1 MKFIDE
7 FRNAE
12 AAKELAA
19 RIRRAARRAAGKRLR
34 LMEVCGGHT
43 TAIHRFGIPHLL
55 PEEIE
60 LLSGPGCP
68 VCVTPTTYVDRA
80 IGLGGGP
87 EVTLAT
93 FGDLYRVPGT
103 DGSLED
109 AAAGGADVRVVYSA
123 MDALRIAQENPG
135 RQVIF
140 LAIGFETTAPGTA
153 ATIREAAAAE
163 LGNFRVLCGH
173 KTMPPALRVLVD
185 SPEVAVDGFI
195 LPGHV
200 STIIGSEPYEFL
212 AREHGLACCVTGF
225 EPTDVLRGI
234 LALVQQVVEE
244 RPAVENAYRRAVRK
258 AGNPLARQM
267 VDEVFEP
274 ADSQWRGLGLIA
286 ESGPAV
292 RAQWEAYSV
301 EPPDPRIPSAE
312 HEACRCV
319 DVLRGLVRPS
329 DCSLFGKVCLPD
341 SPVGACMVSNEGACA
356 AYYKYGPGRRED
368 D

>member
-1 MKFIDE
+1 M
-7 FRNAE
+7 
-12 AAKELAA
+12 
-19 RIRRAARRAAGKRLR
+19 
-34 LMEVCGGHT
+34 
-43 TAIHRFGIPHLL
+43 
-55 PEEIE
+55 
-60 LLSGPGCP
+60 
-68 VCVTPTTYVDRA
+68 
-80 IGLGGGP
+80 
-87 EVTLAT
+87 
-93 FGDLYRVPGT
+93 
-103 DGSLED
+103 
-109 AAAGGADVRVVYSA
+109 
-123 MDALRIAQENPG
+123 
-135 RQVIF
+135 
-140 LAIGFETTAPGTA
+140 
-153 ATIREAAAAE
+153 
-163 LGNFRVLCGH
+163 
-173 KTMPPALRVLVD
+173 
-185 SPEVAVDGFI
+185 
-195 LPGHV
+195 
-200 STIIGSEPYEFL
+200 
-212 AREHGLACCVTGF
+212 
-225 EPTDVLRGI
+225 LRGI